1 MNETIRLLREKKGFS
16 QTYLASYLKVSRQMY
31 IKYETGEVEPP
42 VHIIK
47 DLCSLYS
54 VSYDVI
60 IDNRLS
66 AKKDLYDIK
75 DKPGCKVSD
84 SSPKFAVKNLQLEKI
99 ISQIKKLPQKNL
111 PAVSA
116 YILLLIQ
123 EEKVAKKIKPA
134 TKSKE
139 EIFKLAGKISIDENE
154 IKKLREESIV

>member
-1 MNETIRLLREKKGFS
+1 M
-16 QTYLASYLKVSRQMY
+16 
-31 IKYETGEVEPP
+31 
-42 VHIIK
+42 
-47 DLCSLYS
+47 
-54 VSYDVI
+54 
-60 IDNRLS
+60 
-66 AKKDLYDIK
+66 
-75 DKPGCKVSD
+75 
-84 SSPKFAVKNLQLEKI
+84 
-99 ISQIKKLPQKNL
+99 PQKNL